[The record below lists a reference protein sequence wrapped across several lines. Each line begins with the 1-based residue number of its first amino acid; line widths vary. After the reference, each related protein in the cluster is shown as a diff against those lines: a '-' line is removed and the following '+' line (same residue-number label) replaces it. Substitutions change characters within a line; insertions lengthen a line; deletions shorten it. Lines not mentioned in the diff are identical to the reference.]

1 MRPFLKHVK
10 MESFGAFSGKAVG
23 PFGPHLNVVFG
34 PNEAGKTTTASFVR
48 GVLFGWEEARGV
60 RNTYKPQAADR
71 AGSLFF
77 DDGEGGEIELS
88 RSRNA
93 EGLKGDASLVH
104 DIDRETFSTMFS
116 LTSDEL
122 RRLRNTT
129 DVTARLL
136 TAGSGTGTSPA
147 HALSVV
153 QGRLAAC
160 TSRAASAEESLV
172 NLGSQLANVKEE
184 MARAAEVAESLR
196 RKDKEFHEME
206 PERESLSARL
216 SKLNARIE
224 ELTACRARIE
234 KARGG
239 ARGDYRGARAP
250 CRGANASGTRETG
263 AGDMRSPASLWT

>member
-1 MRPFLKHVK
+1 MRPFLKHIK

-184 MARAAEVAESLR
+184 MARAVEVAESLR

-206 PERESLSARL
+206 PSVTPSARV
-216 SKLNARIE
+216 
-224 ELTACRARIE
+224 CR
-234 KARGG
+234 
-239 ARGDYRGARAP
+239 
-250 CRGANASGTRETG
+250 N
-263 AGDMRSPASLWT
+263 

>member
-1 MRPFLKHVK
+1 M
-10 MESFGAFSGKAVG
+10 
-23 PFGPHLNVVFG
+23 VFG

-77 DDGEGGEIELS
+77 DDGEGGEIQLS

-153 QGRLAAC
+153 QRAPCCLHLARRKRRGIACELGLAAC
-160 TSRAASAEESLV
+160 
-172 NLGSQLANVKEE
+172 G
-184 MARAAEVAESLR
+184 
-196 RKDKEFHEME
+196 
-206 PERESLSARL
+206 RE
-216 SKLNARIE
+216 
-224 ELTACRARIE
+224 
-234 KARGG
+234 
-239 ARGDYRGARAP
+239 RGDGSRR
-250 CRGANASGTRETG
+250 
-263 AGDMRSPASLWT
+263 

>member
-10 MESFGAFSGKAVG
+10 MESFGAFSGKVVG

-77 DDGEGGEIELS
+77 DDGEGGEVELS
-88 RSRNA
+88 RGRNA
-93 EGLKGDASLVH
+93 EGLKGDAALVR

-153 QGRLAAC
+153 QGRLATC

-172 NLGSQLANVKEE
+172 NLGSQLADAKEE
-184 MARAAEVAESLR
+184 MARAAEVAESLC

-224 ELTACRARIE
+224 DL
-234 KARGG
+234 
-239 ARGDYRGARAP
+239 
-250 CRGANASGTRETG
+250 AN
-263 AGDMRSPASLWT
+263 M

>member
-1 MRPFLKHVK
+1 MRFPARLSPLSDPV
-10 MESFGAFSGKAVG
+10 ERGLRAERG
-23 PFGPHLNVVFG
+23 
-34 PNEAGKTTTASFVR
+34 GKTTTASFVR
-48 GVLFGWEEARGV
+48 GVLFGWEEARGAQDL
-60 RNTYKPQAADR
+60 QAAGSR
-71 AGSLFF
+71 PRGSLFF

-93 EGLKGDASLVH
+93 EGLKGDVSLVH

-136 TAGSGTGTSPA
+136 TAGSATGTSPA

-172 NLGSQLANVKEE
+172 NLGSQLADAKEE
-184 MARAAEVAESLR
+184 MARAA
-196 RKDKEFHEME
+196 
-206 PERESLSARL
+206 
-216 SKLNARIE
+216 
-224 ELTACRARIE
+224 
-234 KARGG
+234 G
-239 ARGDYRGARAP
+239 
-250 CRGANASGTRETG
+250 
-263 AGDMRSPASLWT
+263 

>member
-1 MRPFLKHVK
+1 MSPFLKHVK

-88 RSRNA
+88 RGRNA
-93 EGLKGDASLVH
+93 EGLKGDVSLVH

-116 LTSDEL
+116 LTIDEL

-129 DVTARLL
+129 DVTARGHPPRTRSPWCKGALL
-136 TAGSGTGTSPA
+136 PA
-147 HALSVV
+147 
-153 QGRLAAC
+153 
-160 TSRAASAEESLV
+160 
-172 NLGSQLANVKEE
+172 
-184 MARAAEVAESLR
+184 
-196 RKDKEFHEME
+196 
-206 PERESLSARL
+206 P
-216 SKLNARIE
+216 
-224 ELTACRARIE
+224 
-234 KARGG
+234 
-239 ARGDYRGARAP
+239 RAP
-250 CRGANASGTRETG
+250 QAPRNR
-263 AGDMRSPASLWT
+263 L